1 MKRLSP
7 QVLVIT
13 ALAGLLAASA
23 AGCGSS
29 GGGSSSTSAA
39 STAASSTGSASSLA
53 PVSGTYSPGID
64 PANFVDMVDNRYF
77 PLKPGTGF
85 HYRGV
90 AEDGKTPQSDDMVVT
105 HQTKEILG
113 VRSTVVSDIVSSGGK
128 QIERTFDWY
137 AQDKYGNVWYM
148 GEDTRELQNGSFV
161 RADDSWEAGVN
172 GAQPGII
179 MPGNP
184 QPDGS
189 YRQEYYPQHAE
200 DQARILGSGGALTVP
215 EGSFPQTLPTEEKAP
230 KLDPGSPSG
239 TTSPPGTSRSRR

>member
-1 MKRLSP
+1 M
-7 QVLVIT
+7 T

-105 HQTKEILG
+105 QQTKEILG

-148 GEDTRELQNGSFV
+148 GEDTRELQNGKFV
-161 RADDSWEAGVN
+161 KADDSWEAGVN

-179 MPGNP
+179 MPGSP
-184 QPDGS
+184 RPDGS
-189 YRQEYYPQHAE
+189 YRQEYYAQHAE

-215 EGSFPQTLPTEEKAP
+215 AGSFPQTLSPRRRRPSSTR
-230 KLDPGSPSG
+230 GSPSAS
-239 TTSPPGTSRSRR
+239 TTSPASATSRSRR